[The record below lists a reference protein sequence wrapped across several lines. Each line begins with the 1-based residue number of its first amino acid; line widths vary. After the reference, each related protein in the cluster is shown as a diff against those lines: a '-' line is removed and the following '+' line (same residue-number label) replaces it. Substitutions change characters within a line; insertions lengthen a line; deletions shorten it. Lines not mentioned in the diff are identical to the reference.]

1 MSSMHAVVIAD
12 DAQRSLRWEQVERP
26 TYGPDQL
33 LIRVVASAVNRADL
47 LQRRGLYPVP
57 PGASQILGL
66 EASGVI
72 EAVGD
77 DVSGW
82 KVGDEVCALLEGGGY
97 AEYVV
102 IDASMALP
110 LPPGLT
116 ALEAAAVPEVFYTA
130 WLNLFVEGALMPGQ
144 RAFIHAAA
152 SGVGTAGL
160 QLCRAFGNPVF
171 ASASRGK
178 LDACTEYGATWLV
191 DRTTQ
196 PFKDVVRQTLSHLP
210 RHEQGVDVVFDMV
223 GGGVLNDNI
232 DILNV
237 DGRLVVIGLL
247 GGAKDEL
254 NLGKLLMKRIRVIG
268 STLRSRS
275 REDKV
280 VLTEQLRDQ
289 VWPKF
294 ASGELKPV
302 IDRILPISEV
312 EEAHRALET
321 NATIG
326 KVLLQM
332 P

>member
-1 MSSMHAVVIAD
+1 MSTMHAVVIAD
-12 DAQRSLRWEQVERP
+12 DDRRSLRWEEVERP
-26 TYGPDQL
+26 EPGPNQ
-33 LIRVVASAVNRADL
+33 IRFRVVASAVNRADL

-57 PGASQILGL
+57 PGASDILGL
-66 EASGVI
+66 EASGVV
-72 EAVGD
+72 EKVGTN
-77 DVSGW
+77 VQGW

-110 LPPGLT
+110 LPPGLS

-144 RAFIHAAA
+144 TAFIHAAA

-160 QLCRAFGNPVF
+160 QLCRAFENPVF
-171 ASASRGK
+171 ASASGGK
-178 LDACTEYGATWLV
+178 LDACRDYGATWLI
-191 DRTTQ
+191 DRETQ
-196 PFKDVVRQTLSHLP
+196 NFRDVVREV
-210 RHEQGVDVVFDMV
+210 RGRKGVDVVFDMV

-232 DILNV
+232 DILST
-237 DGRLVVIGLL
+237 DGRLVIIGLL

-254 NLGKLLMKRIRVIG
+254 NIGKILMKRIRIIG

-280 VLTEQLRDQ
+280 ILTEQLREQ

-294 ASGELKPV
+294 ADGQLKPV
-302 IDRILPISEV
+302 IDRIVPITEV
-312 EEAHRALET
+312 EAAHEALST

>member
-1 MSSMHAVVIAD
+1 MSTMHAVVTAD
-12 DAQRSLRWEQVERP
+12 DDRRSLRWEEVERP
-26 TYGPDQL
+26 EPGPNQ
-33 LIRVVASAVNRADL
+33 IRFRVVASAVNRADL

-57 PGASQILGL
+57 PGASDILGL
-66 EASGVI
+66 EASGVV
-72 EAVGD
+72 EKVGTN
-77 DVSGW
+77 VQGW

-110 LPPGLT
+110 LPPGLS

-144 RAFIHAAA
+144 TAFIHAAA

-160 QLCRAFGNPVF
+160 QLCRAFENPVF
-171 ASASRGK
+171 ASASGGK
-178 LDACTEYGATWLV
+178 LDACREYGATWLI
-191 DRTTQ
+191 DRETQ
-196 PFKDVVRQTLSHLP
+196 NFRDVVREV
-210 RHEQGVDVVFDMV
+210 RGRKGVDVVFDMV

-232 DILNV
+232 DILST
-237 DGRLVVIGLL
+237 DGRLVIIGLL

-254 NLGKLLMKRIRVIG
+254 NIGKILMKRIRIIG

-280 VLTEQLRDQ
+280 ILTEQLREQ

-294 ASGELKPV
+294 ADGQLKPV
-302 IDRILPISEV
+302 IDRIVPITEV
-312 EEAHRALET
+312 EAAHEALST

-332 P
+332 S

>member
-1 MSSMHAVVIAD
+1 MKAILIND
-12 DAQRSLRWEQVERP
+12 DKSLRWDEV
-26 TYGPDQL
+26 PDPIIKDDEVL
-33 LIRVVASAVNRADL
+33 VKIEAAGINRADL

-57 PGASQILGL
+57 PGASDILGL
-66 EASGVI
+66 EASGVV
-72 EAVGD
+72 EKVGTN
-77 DVSGW
+77 VQGW

-110 LPPGLT
+110 LPPGLS

-144 RAFIHAAA
+144 TAFIHAAA

-160 QLCRAFGNPVF
+160 QLCRAFENPVF
-171 ASASRGK
+171 ASASGGK
-178 LDACTEYGATWLV
+178 LDACREYGATWLI
-191 DRTTQ
+191 DRETQ
-196 PFKDVVRQTLSHLP
+196 NFRDVVREV
-210 RHEQGVDVVFDMV
+210 RGRKGVDVVFDMV

-232 DILNV
+232 DILST
-237 DGRLVVIGLL
+237 DGRLVIIGLL

-254 NLGKLLMKRIRVIG
+254 NIGKVLMKRIRIIG

-280 VLTEQLRDQ
+280 ILTEQLREQ

-294 ASGELKPV
+294 ADGQLKPV
-302 IDRILPISEV
+302 IDRIVPITEV
-312 EEAHRALET
+312 EAAHEALST

-332 P
+332 S

>member
-1 MSSMHAVVIAD
+1 MSTMHAVVTAD
-12 DAQRSLRWEQVERP
+12 DDRRSLRWEEVERP
-26 TYGPDQL
+26 EPGPNQ
-33 LIRVVASAVNRADL
+33 IRFRVVASAVNRADL

-57 PGASQILGL
+57 PGASDILGL
-66 EASGVI
+66 EASGVV
-72 EAVGD
+72 EKVGTN
-77 DVSGW
+77 VQGW

-110 LPPGLT
+110 LPPGLS

-144 RAFIHAAA
+144 TAFIHAAA

-160 QLCRAFGNPVF
+160 QLCRAFENPVF
-171 ASASRGK
+171 ASASGGK
-178 LDACTEYGATWLV
+178 LDACREYGATWLI
-191 DRTTQ
+191 DRETQ
-196 PFKDVVRQTLSHLP
+196 NFRDVVREV
-210 RHEQGVDVVFDMV
+210 RGRKGVDVVFDMV

-232 DILNV
+232 DILST
-237 DGRLVVIGLL
+237 DGRLVIIGLL

-254 NLGKLLMKRIRVIG
+254 NIGKLLMKRIRIIG

-280 VLTEQLRDQ
+280 ILTEQLREQ

-294 ASGELKPV
+294 ADGQLKPV
-302 IDRILPISEV
+302 IDRIVPITEV
-312 EEAHRALET
+312 EAAHEALST

-332 P
+332 S

>member
-1 MSSMHAVVIAD
+1 MSTMHAVVIAD
-12 DAQRSLRWEQVERP
+12 DDRRSLRWEEVERP
-26 TYGPDQL
+26 EPGPNQ
-33 LIRVVASAVNRADL
+33 IRFRVVASAVNRADL

-57 PGASQILGL
+57 PGASDILGL
-66 EASGVI
+66 EASGVV
-72 EAVGD
+72 EKVGTN
-77 DVSGW
+77 VQGW

-110 LPPGLT
+110 LPPGLS

-144 RAFIHAAA
+144 TAFIHAAA

-160 QLCRAFGNPVF
+160 QLCRAFENPVF
-171 ASASRGK
+171 ASASGGK
-178 LDACTEYGATWLV
+178 LDACREYGATWLI
-191 DRTTQ
+191 DRETQ
-196 PFKDVVRQTLSHLP
+196 NFRDVVREV
-210 RHEQGVDVVFDMV
+210 RGRKGVDVVFDMV

-232 DILNV
+232 DILST
-237 DGRLVVIGLL
+237 DGRLVIIGLL

-254 NLGKLLMKRIRVIG
+254 NIGKILMKRIRIIG

-280 VLTEQLRDQ
+280 ILTEQLREQ

-294 ASGELKPV
+294 ADGQLKPV
-302 IDRILPISEV
+302 IDRIVPITEV
-312 EEAHRALET
+312 EAAHEALST

-332 P
+332 S